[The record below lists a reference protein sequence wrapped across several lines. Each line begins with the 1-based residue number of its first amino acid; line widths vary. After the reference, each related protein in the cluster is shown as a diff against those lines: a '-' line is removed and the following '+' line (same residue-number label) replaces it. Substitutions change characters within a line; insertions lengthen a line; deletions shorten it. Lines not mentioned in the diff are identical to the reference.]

1 MQTNVE
7 THLVVGGAGDL
18 GHRIVAALLSSPR
31 PRQVRVGLRGGLT
44 GKHAMRA
51 QAWVA
56 AGAEVVDADLQDRD
70 SLLRAC
76 DGVTAVISAVQGGPE
91 TIIDGQMNLLDAC
104 RQSGVARLVPSDFA
118 EDLFSVPEGI
128 NPYLDLR
135 RQFAKHLQSSGVG
148 YTHVLNGGFMDVI
161 FASPGMIQ
169 ADAGTIS
176 FWGDGHMPLDFT
188 TLDDVAAYVVA
199 AVDNPA
205 TLNSVVEV
213 AGDRRTVHQIADD
226 YEAAT
231 GRSLTRICR
240 GSIEEGYAT
249 LHRMVAAGAH
259 PMALLPL
266 QYLLPMMSGEGRLRH
281 VANADYPAIRPTTLR
296 SFLTNGLAPAT
307 DREAV

>member
-1 MQTNVE
+1 MQTNTE

-18 GHRIVAALLSSPR
+18 GHRIVAALLSSPQ
-31 PRQVRVGLRGGLT
+31 PRHVRVGLRGGLT
-44 GKHAMRA
+44 GKHAVRA

-56 AGAEVVDADLQDRD
+56 AGAEVVDANLQDRD

-104 RQSGVARLVPSDFA
+104 RQTGVARLVPSDFA

-128 NPYLDLR
+128 NPYLDVR
-135 RQFAKHLQSSGVG
+135 RQFARHLQSSGVG
-148 YTHVLNGGFMDVI
+148 YTHILNGGFMDVI
-161 FASPGMIQ
+161 FASPGLVQ

-199 AVDNPA
+199 AIDIPE
-205 TLNSVVEV
+205 TLNTVVEV
-213 AGDRRTVHQIADD
+213 AGDRRTVHQIAND

-240 GSIEEGYAT
+240 GSIDEGYAT
-249 LHRMVAAGAH
+249 LRRMVAEGAH

-266 QYLLPMMSGEGRLRH
+266 QYLLPMMSGEGRLRN
-281 VANADYPAIRPTTLR
+281 VASADYPGVRPTSLR
-296 SFLTNGLAPAT
+296 SFLTNGLAPA
-307 DREAV
+307 REVV